1 MSHVTIPD
9 ADGLLSIRITRAPD
23 RRPGESGG
31 LPLTHW
37 LRVVESDP
45 SLLLIEYVSGIDPQ
59 SHEPMRIPCPN
70 AARWLAHPD
79 QVPFVFYFR
88 AGEVVLHSGDR
99 HTAIKAQALAA
110 LLQAHVVIG
119 VD

>member
-1 MSHVTIPD
+1 MPPVPIPD
-9 ADGLLSIRITRAPD
+9 ADGLLSIRITRTPD
-23 RRPGESGG
+23 RRPGDIDS
-31 LPLTHW
+31 LPLAQW

-45 SLLLIEYVSGIDPQ
+45 SLQLIDHVYGIDPQ
-59 SHEPMRIPCPN
+59 TLDPMRIPCPN

-99 HTAIKAQALAA
+99 HAAIKAQALAA
-110 LLQAHVVIG
+110 LLQASVIFG

>member
-1 MSHVTIPD
+1 MSHVNIPD

-31 LPLTHW
+31 LALTQW
-37 LRVVESDP
+37 LRVVEGDP
-45 SLLLIEYVSGIDPQ
+45 SLLLIDHVSGIDPQ

-79 QVPFVFYFR
+79 QAPFVFHFR
-88 AGEVVLHSGDR
+88 AGEVVLLSGDR
-99 HTAIKAQALAA
+99 HTALKAQALAA
-110 LLQAHVVIG
+110 LLQAHVIIG

>member
-1 MSHVTIPD
+1 MSHATIPD
-9 ADGLLSIRITRAPD
+9 ADGLLSIRVTRAPN

-31 LPLTHW
+31 LPLAHW
-37 LRVVESDP
+37 LRVVEGDP
-45 SLLLIEYVSGIDPQ
+45 SLLLIDHVDGIDPQ

-79 QVPFVFYFR
+79 RVPFVFYYS

-99 HTAIKAQALAA
+99 HTALKAQALAA
-110 LLQAHVVIG
+110 LLQAHITID

>member
-1 MSHVTIPD
+1 MPHVSIPD

-23 RRPGESGG
+23 RRAGESGG
-31 LPLTHW
+31 LPLAQW
-37 LRVVESDP
+37 RSVVENDP
-45 SLLLIEYVSGIDPQ
+45 SLQLIDHVDGIDRQ
-59 SHEPMRIPCPN
+59 THEPMRIPCPN

-99 HTAIKAQALAA
+99 HTALKAQALAA
-110 LLQAHVVIG
+110 ILQASVIVG